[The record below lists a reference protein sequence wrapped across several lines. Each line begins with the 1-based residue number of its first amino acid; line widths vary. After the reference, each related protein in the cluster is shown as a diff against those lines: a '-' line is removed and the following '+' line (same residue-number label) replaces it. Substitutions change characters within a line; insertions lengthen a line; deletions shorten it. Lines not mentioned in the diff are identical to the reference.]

1 MNNDELQKAI
11 DDITNNNAAAEAAP
25 AVDATAENEQLAN
38 ELAAAAPAP
47 EAVAPEAPAADAG
60 GFAPAPAPAPE
71 VPAEPGMPPVAGEAV
86 ASAPEAVPEVPAA
99 EVAPVEAPAEE
110 AVAMPEIK
118 LNDSLATEAVP
129 AASDDETL
137 NEAYKALYPL
147 LDKVEM
153 PVEEKFDITMKFGE
167 PAKALE
173 LAKQIADDTSKAN
186 ALMKIIEKLK

>member
-1 MNNDELQKAI
+1 MPAEEEASVEAAPAAPEIKLSAP
-11 DDITNNNAAAEAAP
+11 AAEAAP
-25 AVDATAENEQLAN
+25 V
-38 ELAAAAPAP
+38 
-47 EAVAPEAPAADAG
+47 
-60 GFAPAPAPAPE
+60 
-71 VPAEPGMPPVAGEAV
+71 
-86 ASAPEAVPEVPAA
+86 
-99 EVAPVEAPAEE
+99 
-110 AVAMPEIK
+110 
-118 LNDSLATEAVP
+118 
-129 AASDDETL
+129 ASDDDTL

>member
-25 AVDATAENEQLAN
+25 AVDATAENEQLAS
-38 ELAAAAPAP
+38 ELTGAAPA
-47 EAVAPEAPAADAG
+47 APAAE
-60 GFAPAPAPAPE
+60 FAPAPAPAPE
-71 VPAEPGMPPVAGEAV
+71 IPAEPGMPPVAGEAV
-86 ASAPEAVPEVPAA
+86 APEMAEAVAPAAGAAPAVEEAPEAA
-99 EVAPVEAPAEE
+99 EVEAPA
-110 AVAMPEIK
+110 VPEIK
-118 LNDSLATEAVP
+118 LSSAPVAEAAP
-129 AASDDETL
+129 AASDDDTL

>member
-25 AVDATAENEQLAN
+25 AADATAENEQLAS
-38 ELAAAAPAP
+38 ELAGAAPAT
-47 EAVAPEAPAADAG
+47 PEAPAA

-86 ASAPEAVPEVPAA
+86 APEMAEAVAPAA
-99 EVAPVEAPAEE
+99 EAAPAVEE
-110 AVAMPEIK
+110 ETAVQEIK
-118 LNDSLATEAVP
+118 LSAP
-129 AASDDETL
+129 AAEAAPVVSDDDTL

>member
-25 AVDATAENEQLAN
+25 VVDATAENEQLAS
-38 ELAAAAPAP
+38 ELAGAAPAT
-47 EAVAPEAPAADAG
+47 PEAPAA

-86 ASAPEAVPEVPAA
+86 APEMAEAVAPAEVAPEVPA
-99 EVAPVEAPAEE
+99 EEEAPVEATPA
-110 AVAMPEIK
+110 VPEIK
-118 LNDSLATEAVP
+118 LSAPAAEAAPV
-129 AASDDETL
+129 ASDDDTL